1 MTHKE
6 QIINEILSAV
16 THAIGI
22 GLSIWGLVLLILK
35 GIRTNSILVAV
46 TVIIYGITLIGLYLF
61 STLFHSLYF
70 TKLSRIFQCFDH
82 CGINLLIAGTYTP
95 YCLLAIRG
103 WLGIGMLVVI
113 WTLALG
119 GMAYHLFAK
128 NRQQKVETL
137 LYVLMGWM
145 CLLGAKPLLTSLGRD
160 HLIMVIDCW
169 RGDFYPWSIDL
180 QHSQFAVCPRDLAF
194 AGHGRDGVHVSINLS
209 VYLI

>member
-1 MTHKE
+1 MTRKE

-35 GIRTNSILVAV
+35 GIKVNSVLVV
-46 TVIIYGITLIGLYLF
+46 ITVIIYGITLIGLYLF

-70 TKLSRIFQCFDH
+70 TKFSRVFQCFDH

-103 WLGIGMLVVI
+103 GLGIGMLIVI
-113 WTLALG
+113 WMLALG
-119 GMAYHLFAK
+119 GMVYHLFSK
-128 NRQQKVETL
+128 NRQQKIETI

-145 CLLGAKPLLTSLGRD
+145 CLLGAKPLLASLGVTSSWLLIAGGVIFTFGALIYSIHNLRFAHVIW
-160 HLIMVIDCW
+160 HLLVMGGTTCM
-169 RGDFYPWSIDL
+169 FLSIY
-180 QHSQFAVCPRDLAF
+180 FF
-194 AGHGRDGVHVSINLS
+194 I
-209 VYLI
+209 